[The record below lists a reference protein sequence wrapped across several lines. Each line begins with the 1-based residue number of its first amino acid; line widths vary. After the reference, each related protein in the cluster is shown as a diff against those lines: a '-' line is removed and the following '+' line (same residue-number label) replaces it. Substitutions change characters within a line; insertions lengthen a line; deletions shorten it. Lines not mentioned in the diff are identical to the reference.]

1 MIDPGTGLA
10 VAGAFLIVTVS
21 PGPANLACAAVAM
34 RAGRRAGI
42 AFGIGLSLGLAFWGV
57 LAACGLGAV
66 LQTSEWVLAG
76 LKLFGAAYLFW
87 LALGSAWAS
96 ARLDVP
102 ERAGPSG
109 DRWVLQGLLLNLSNP
124 KAVFAWMAALTVG
137 LDASAAAGSVVPATV
152 LCAGIGLANYLL
164 WAALFS
170 VPPVMQGYRRARRRI
185 ELVLAGLFALAGF
198 GLLRSA
204 LAR

>member
-1 MIDPGTGLA
+1 
-10 VAGAFLIVTVS
+10 
-21 PGPANLACAAVAM
+21 M
-34 RAGRRAGI
+34 RAGRRAGV
-42 AFGIGLSLGLAFWGV
+42 AFGIGLSLGLAVWGV

-87 LALGSAWAS
+87 LALGSARAS

-102 ERAGPSG
+102 ERARLSG

-124 KAVFAWMAALTVG
+124 KAVFAWMAALAVG

-152 LCAGIGLANYLL
+152 LCAVIGLANYLL

-185 ELVLAGLFALAGF
+185 ELALAGLFTLAGF